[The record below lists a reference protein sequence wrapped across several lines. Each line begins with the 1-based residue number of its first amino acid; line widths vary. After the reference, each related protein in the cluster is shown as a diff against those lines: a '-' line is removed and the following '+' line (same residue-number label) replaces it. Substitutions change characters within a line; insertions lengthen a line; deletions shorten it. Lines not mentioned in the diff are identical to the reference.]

1 MAEIHLSLTT
11 PFHNAFCS
19 SQDCHNISIM
29 LLLPVFSSV
38 SVILIPPFCCLGI
51 SAVQLLLL
59 GTCGSSL
66 LLDYICWSGM
76 FLSLSVSVAYLLFSS
91 MLIFSF
97 PLLYSQI
104 SCDNHSTVI
113 SLHTHFPLPV
123 CYRHAQAFI
132 CFPFFPTL
140 NNQANA
146 NEAYLLLIYLHIS

>member
-1 MAEIHLSLTT
+1 
-11 PFHNAFCS
+11 
-19 SQDCHNISIM
+19 M
-29 LLLPVFSSV
+29 LLLAAFSSV

-51 SAVQLLLL
+51 STVQLLLL

-76 FLSLSVSVAYLLFSS
+76 FLSLSVSIAYLLFSS

-97 PLLYSQI
+97 PLLYFQI
-104 SCDNHSTVI
+104 SSDNHSSTVI
-113 SLHTHFPLPV
+113 SLPTHFPLPV
-123 CYRHAQAFI
+123 CYKHSSVFL
-132 CFPFFPTL
+132 FFPTL